1 MKLLTKVM
9 AAVAMF
15 VVGSASMGCIL
26 YFCDEPQ
33 ALDSMID

>member
-9 AAVAMF
+9 ATVAML

-26 YFCDEPQ
+26 FVADE
-33 ALDSMID
+33 SMMD

>member
-9 AAVAMF
+9 ATVAML

-26 YFCDEPQ
+26 SVADEPQ
-33 ALDSMID
+33 ALESMMD